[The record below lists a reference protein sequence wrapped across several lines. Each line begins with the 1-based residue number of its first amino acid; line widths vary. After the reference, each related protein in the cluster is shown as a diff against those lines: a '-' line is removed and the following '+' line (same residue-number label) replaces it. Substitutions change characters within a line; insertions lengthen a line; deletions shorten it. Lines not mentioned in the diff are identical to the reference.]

1 MNEVSIIGLDLAKR
15 IFQVHGARA
24 DGSVAFRQ
32 CPSSE
37 HLAQI
42 AAWISGVQ
50 AHQGIDARRR
60 ACGAAS
66 ADVRWF
72 VA

>member
-32 CPSSE
+32 KLSRNQLRSF
-37 HLAQI
+37 LSTAV
-42 AAWISGVQ
+42 GFQ
-50 AHQGIDARRR
+50 AI
-60 ACGAAS
+60 GAE
-66 ADVRWF
+66 
-72 VA
+72 